1 MGLRKK
7 GERKMANR
15 IIKFEVKKNGQTKIR
30 VDGNVKDLY
39 AAALVLI
46 KSLHHNILLNIDE
59 SEAERFLQKIGEAM
73 VDPDCP
79 LYKEVRE

>member
-1 MGLRKK
+1 MNKPLIVFK
-7 GERKMANR
+7 
-15 IIKFEVKKNGQTKIR
+15 IKKNGKAKIC
-30 VDGNVKDLY
+30 VDGEVKDLY

>member
-1 MGLRKK
+1 MNKPMIDFK
-7 GERKMANR
+7 
-15 IIKFEVKKNGQTKIR
+15 IKKNGNAKIC
-30 VDGNVKDLY
+30 VNGDVKELY
-39 AAALVLI
+39 AAVLVLI